1 LIGRKF
7 EAHLLIEEKRL
18 KDIADLKM
26 LLQLTYVGI
35 PWREIVHKDIVRICK
50 EYKINIDI
58 PGEK

>member
-35 PWREIVHKDIVRICK
+35 SWREIVHKDIVRICK